1 MVKGLSVF
9 GYLMPRKR
17 VYRSEKNIS
26 FRVIDLLTQQDS
38 LGLRCHVKIYLKEVL
53 SSELSLLWCECHSL
67 KSRFK
72 GTQSI
77 LDHRHEMQQNIKH
90 LGKVLWFLNLYL
102 RGFGDTSLTF
112 HHHLGW
118 PTGGLRD
125 KQFAISSMQSI
136 TSQPLVGGFNPFEK
150 YSSNW
155 IISQVGV
162 KIKKVWNHH
171 LDLNS
176 SPVTQLL
183 QLRLLAVLSW
193 DTKT

>member
-1 MVKGLSVF
+1 MLTKKRSSKIIPQSTSISGTFAQTRNMVKGLSVF

-17 VYRSEKNIS
+17 VTGVR
-26 FRVIDLLTQQDS
+26 RVLASGLLNLNTTKLIAQMSCQNWPK
-38 LGLRCHVKIYLKEVL
+38 R

-90 LGKVLWFLNLYL
+90 VGEVLWFLNLYL
-102 RGFGDTSLTF
+102 RGFGDTSLIF

-118 PTGGLRD
+118 PTGGLHD

-136 TSQPLVGGFNPFEK
+136 TNQPLVGDLNPFEQ
-150 YSSNW
+150 
-155 IISQVGV
+155 ILLV
-162 KIKKVWNHH
+162 K
-171 LDLNS
+171 LDHFPRDQGEN
-176 SPVTQLL
+176 
-183 QLRLLAVLSW
+183 
-193 DTKT
+193 